1 LAYGIITG
9 MSNNKA
15 SSAIIMIVVSTF
27 LFSSMDAATKHLG
40 GFLSVV
46 LVLWSRY
53 TLQAAIMAAV
63 VLRVRGPAGFRTA
76 HPRFQILRG
85 VLLATISV
93 LAFYSMRQMP
103 LAEFTAIIMLSPV
116 LITAC
121 SGWMMKERIGRMR
134 WLLVWTGFL
143 GTVIVIRP
151 GSGLFGWVVI
161 IPLVAMV
168 VSSAYSLITGR
179 LAVLE
184 NPYTTQFYSG
194 MVGSLLLLPFMM
206 VERAELFVFFEN
218 ANLGSVSLLLLIGI
232 LGTVGHLLLIMAFS
246 QAGTSSLMPF
256 TYTQIGFAALMSWL
270 FFNHAPDFWAWTGMA
285 MIAASGGA
293 TAWLN
298 IRRKS

>member
-1 LAYGIITG
+1 
-9 MSNNKA
+9 
-15 SSAIIMIVVSTF
+15 MIVVSTL
-27 LFSSMDAATKHLG
+27 LFSSMDAATKYLG

-46 LVLWSRY
+46 FVLWSRY

-63 VLRVRGPAGFRTA
+63 LFRVRGPTGFQTA
-76 HPRFQILRG
+76 HPRFQLLRG

-93 LAFYSMRQMP
+93 LAFYSMRRMP
-103 LAEFTAIIMLSPV
+103 LAEFTAIIMLSPL

-121 SGWMMKERIGRMR
+121 SAWLMKERIGRLR
-134 WLLVWTGFL
+134 WLLVCSGFL
-143 GTVIVIRP
+143 GTIIVIRP

-161 IPLVAMV
+161 IPLLAMV

-194 MVGSLLLLPFMM
+194 MVGSLLLLPFMLN
-206 VERAELFVFFEN
+206 ERGELLVFF
-218 ANLGSVSLLLLIGI
+218 ATADLGSASLLLLIGV
-232 LGTVGHLLLIMAFS
+232 LGTVGHLLLIIAFS
-246 QAGTSSLMPF
+246 KAGTSSLMPF
-256 TYTQIGFAALMSWL
+256 TYAQIGFAALMSWL
-270 FFNHAPDFWAWTGMA
+270 FFNHAPDIWAWLGMA

-298 IRRKS
+298 IRRK

>member
-1 LAYGIITG
+1 
-9 MSNNKA
+9 MSKDNP

-27 LFSSMDAATKHLG
+27 LFSSMDAATKYLG

-46 LVLWSRY
+46 FVLWSRY

-63 VLRVRGPAGFRTA
+63 VFRVRGLKGFRTA
-76 HPRFQILRG
+76 HPRFQTLRG
-85 VLLATISV
+85 ILLATISI
-93 LAFYSMRQMP
+93 LAFYSMRRMP
-103 LAEFTAIIMLSPV
+103 LAEFTAIIMLSPI

-121 SGWMMKERIGRMR
+121 SGWLINERIGRLR
-134 WLLVWTGFL
+134 WLLVWSGFL

-161 IPLVAMV
+161 IPLLAMV

-194 MVGSLLLLPFMM
+194 AIGSLLLLPLMLLQ
-206 VERAELFVFFEN
+206 RAELLAFID
-218 ANLGSVSLLLLIGI
+218 AAALGSASLLLLVGV

-246 QAGTSSLMPF
+246 RAGTASLMPF

-270 FFNHAPDFWAWTGMA
+270 FFNHAPDFWAWIGMA
-285 MIAASGGA
+285 LIAASGGA

>member
-1 LAYGIITG
+1 
-9 MSNNKA
+9 MSNKNA
-15 SSAIIMIVVSTF
+15 SSAIVMIVASTF
-27 LFSSMDAATKHLG
+27 LFSSMDAATKYLG

-53 TLQAAIMAAV
+53 TLQAGIMAAV
-63 VLRVRGPAGFRTA
+63 VLSVRGPGGFRTA

-85 VLLATISV
+85 LLLSTISV

-121 SGWMMKERIGRMR
+121 SGWVTKERIGRLR
-134 WLLVWTGFL
+134 WLLVWAGFL

-151 GSGLFGWVVI
+151 GSGLFGWVVV

-168 VSSAYSLITGR
+168 VSSGYSLITSR

-184 NPYTTQFYSG
+184 NPFTTQFYSG
-194 MVGSLLLLPFMM
+194 IVGSLILFPLVLL
-206 VERAELFVFFEN
+206 ERAEVFSFIASGNLCN
-218 ANLGSVSLLLLIGI
+218 AGLLLLIGL
-232 LGTVGHLLLIMAFS
+232 LGTIGHLLLIMAFS
-246 QAGTSSLMPF
+246 RAGTSSLMPF
-256 TYTQIGFAALMSWL
+256 TYAQIGFAALMSWL
-270 FFNHAPDFWAWTGMA
+270 FFSHSPDFWAWTGMA

-298 IRRKS
+298 IRRPS

>member
-1 LAYGIITG
+1 
-9 MSNNKA
+9 MSNTNP
-15 SSAIIMIVVSTF
+15 SSAIIMIVASTF
-27 LFSSMDAATKHLG
+27 LFSSMDAATKYLG
-40 GFLSVV
+40 GFMSVV
-46 LVLWSRY
+46 LVVWSRY
-53 TLQAAIMAAV
+53 TLQAGIMAAV
-63 VLRVRGPAGFRTA
+63 VLRVRGIGGFRTA
-76 HPRFQILRG
+76 HPRFQTLRG
-85 VLLATISV
+85 ILLATISV

-121 SGWMMKERIGRMR
+121 SGWITKESIGRLR
-134 WLLVWTGFL
+134 WFLVLAGFL
-143 GTVIVIRP
+143 GTLVVIRP

-184 NPYTTQFYSG
+184 NPYTSQFYSG
-194 MVGSLLLLPFMM
+194 LVGSVMLLPLMLLESNELLAFLA
-206 VERAELFVFFEN
+206 RAD
-218 ANLGSVSLLLLIGI
+218 LGKAGLLLLIGV

-246 QAGTSSLMPF
+246 KAGTASLMPF
-256 TYTQIGFAALMSWL
+256 TYAQIGFAALMSWL
-270 FFNHAPDFWAWTGMA
+270 FFSHTPDRWAWVGMA

>member
-1 LAYGIITG
+1 
-9 MSNNKA
+9 
-15 SSAIIMIVVSTF
+15 MIVASTF
-27 LFSSMDAATKHLG
+27 LFSSMDAATKYLG
-40 GFLSVV
+40 GFMSVV
-46 LVLWSRY
+46 LVVWSRY
-53 TLQAAIMAAV
+53 TLQAGIMAAV
-63 VLRVRGPAGFRTA
+63 VWRVRGLQGFRTA
-76 HPRFQILRG
+76 HPRFQFLRG

-121 SGWMMKERIGRMR
+121 SGWLMKESIGRLR
-134 WLLVWTGFL
+134 WLLVWSGFL

-151 GSGLFGWVVI
+151 GSGLFGWVVL

-168 VSSAYSLITGR
+168 VSSGYSLITSR

-194 MVGSLLLLPFMM
+194 MVGSVLLLPLMM
-206 VERAELFVFFEN
+206 LERAELLAFF
-218 ANLGSVSLLLLIGI
+218 ASADLGKAGLLVLIGV

-246 QAGTSSLMPF
+246 KAGTASLMPF
-256 TYTQIGFAALMSWL
+256 TYAQIGFAALMSWL
-270 FFNHAPDFWAWTGMA
+270 FFRHAPDFWAWTGMA

-298 IRRKS
+298 IRRKP

>member
-1 LAYGIITG
+1 
-9 MSNNKA
+9 MSNKNA
-15 SSAIIMIVVSTF
+15 SSAIVLIVASTF
-27 LFSSMDAATKHLG
+27 LFSSMDAATKYLG

-53 TLQAAIMAAV
+53 TLQAGIMAAV
-63 VLRVRGPAGFRTA
+63 VLSVRGPAGFRTA

-85 VLLATISV
+85 VLLSTISV

-121 SGWMMKERIGRMR
+121 SGWATKERIGRLR
-134 WLLVWTGFL
+134 WLLVWAAFL
-143 GTVIVIRP
+143 GTMIVIRP
-151 GSGLFGWVVI
+151 GSGLFGWIVV

-168 VSSAYSLITGR
+168 VSSGYSLITSR

-184 NPYTTQFYSG
+184 NPFTTQFYSG
-194 MVGSLLLLPFMM
+194 IVGSLILFPLVLL
-206 VERAELFVFFEN
+206 ERAEVLSFIASGNLRN
-218 ANLGSVSLLLLIGI
+218 AGLLLLIGL
-232 LGTVGHLLLIMAFS
+232 LGTIGHLLLIMAFS
-246 QAGTSSLMPF
+246 RAGTSSLMPF
-256 TYTQIGFAALMSWL
+256 TYAQIGFAALMSWL
-270 FFNHAPDFWAWTGMA
+270 FFSHSPDFWAWTGMA

-298 IRRKS
+298 IRRPS

>member
-1 LAYGIITG
+1 
-9 MSNNKA
+9 
-15 SSAIIMIVVSTF
+15 MIVASTL
-27 LFSSMDAATKHLG
+27 LFSSMDAATKYLG

-46 LVLWSRY
+46 LVVWARY
-53 TLQAAIMAAV
+53 TLQAGIMAAV
-63 VLRVRGPAGFRTA
+63 VLRVRGGGGFRSA

-121 SGWMMKERIGRMR
+121 SGWLMKESIGPLR
-134 WLLVWTGFL
+134 WLLVWGGFL

-151 GSGLFGWVVI
+151 GSGLFGWIVL
-161 IPLVAMV
+161 IPLAAMI
-168 VSSAYSLITGR
+168 VSSAYSLITSR
-179 LAVLE
+179 LALLE

-194 MVGSLLLLPFMM
+194 AVGSVLLLPLMLL
-206 VERAELFVFFEN
+206 ERAELLAFFSS
-218 ANLGSVSLLLLIGI
+218 ADLVKAGLLLLIGG

-246 QAGTSSLMPF
+246 QAGTASLMPF
-256 TYTQIGFAALMSWL
+256 TYAQIGFAALMSWL
-270 FFNHAPDFWAWTGMA
+270 FFSHTPDVWAWTGMA

>member
-1 LAYGIITG
+1 
-9 MSNNKA
+9 MRNSHP
-15 SSAIIMIVVSTF
+15 SSAIVMIVASTL
-27 LFSSMDAATKHLG
+27 LFSSMDAATKYLG

-46 LVLWSRY
+46 LVVWARY
-53 TLQAAIMAAV
+53 TLQAGIMAAV
-63 VLRVRGPAGFRTA
+63 VFRVRGAGGFRSA

-121 SGWMMKERIGRMR
+121 SGWLMKESIGPLR
-134 WLLVWTGFL
+134 WLLVWGGFL

-151 GSGLFGWVVI
+151 GSGLFGWIVL
-161 IPLVAMV
+161 IPLAAMI
-168 VSSAYSLITGR
+168 VSSAYSLITSR
-179 LAVLE
+179 LALLE

-194 MVGSLLLLPFMM
+194 AVGSVLLLPLMLL
-206 VERAELFVFFEN
+206 ERAELLAFFSS
-218 ANLGSVSLLLLIGI
+218 ADLVKAGLLLLIGG

-246 QAGTSSLMPF
+246 QAGTASLMPF
-256 TYTQIGFAALMSWL
+256 TYAQIGFAALMSWL
-270 FFNHAPDFWAWTGMA
+270 FFSHTPDVWAWTGMA

>member
-1 LAYGIITG
+1 MNQKNPSA
-9 MSNNKA
+9 
-15 SSAIIMIVVSTF
+15 AIIMVVVSTF
-27 LFSSMDAATKHLG
+27 LFSSMDAATKYLG

-53 TLQAAIMAAV
+53 TIQAGIMAL
-63 VLRVRGPAGFRTA
+63 VLLRLRGPRGFRTA
-76 HPRFQILRG
+76 HPRFQLVRG
-85 VLLATISV
+85 VLLATISG

-116 LITAC
+116 LITAS
-121 SGWMMKERIGRMR
+121 SGWLMKESIGRLR
-134 WLLVWTGFL
+134 WLLVWGGFL

-151 GSGLFGWVVI
+151 GSGLFGWAVV

-168 VSSAYSLITGR
+168 VSSGYSLITSR

-194 MVGSLLLLPFMM
+194 MIGSLLLLPFLLLEQAE
-206 VERAELFVFFEN
+206 VAAFLYRAD
-218 ANLGSVSLLLLIGI
+218 LGRAGLLLLIGI
-232 LGTVGHLLLIMAFS
+232 LGTIGHLLLIMAFS
-246 QAGTSSLMPF
+246 HAGTSALMPF
-256 TYTQIGFAALMSWL
+256 TYAQIGFAALMSWL

-298 IRRKS
+298 IRQKR

>member
-1 LAYGIITG
+1 
-9 MSNNKA
+9 MSNNNPA
-15 SSAIIMIVVSTF
+15 SAIIMIVVSTF
-27 LFSSMDAATKHLG
+27 LFSSMDAATKYLG

-46 LVLWSRY
+46 FVLWSRY

-63 VLRVRGPAGFRTA
+63 LFRVRGPNGFRTA
-76 HPRFQILRG
+76 HPRFQLLRG

-93 LAFYSMRQMP
+93 LAFYSMRRMP
-103 LAEFTAIIMLSPV
+103 LAEFTAIIMLSPL

-121 SGWMMKERIGRMR
+121 SAWLMKQRIGRLR
-134 WLLVWTGFL
+134 WMLVWTGFL

-161 IPLVAMV
+161 IPLLAMV

-184 NPYTTQFYSG
+184 NPSTTQFYSG
-194 MVGSLLLLPFMM
+194 IVGSFLLLPFML
-206 VERAELFVFFEN
+206 VERNELLLFF
-218 ANLGSVSLLLLIGI
+218 ARADFGTASLLLLIGV

-246 QAGTSSLMPF
+246 KAGTSSLMPF
-256 TYTQIGFAALMSWL
+256 TYAQIGFAALMSWL
-270 FFNHAPDFWAWTGMA
+270 FFNHAPDIWAWSGMA

-293 TAWLN
+293 TAWIN

>member
-1 LAYGIITG
+1 
-9 MSNNKA
+9 MSNNNP
-15 SSAIIMIVVSTF
+15 SSAIVMIVASTL
-27 LFSSMDAATKHLG
+27 LFSSMDAATKYLG
-40 GFLSVV
+40 GFMSVV
-46 LVLWSRY
+46 LVVWSRY
-53 TLQAAIMAAV
+53 TLQAGIMAAV
-63 VLRVRGPAGFRTA
+63 VLRVRGTSGFRTA
-76 HPRFQILRG
+76 HPRFQALRG

-121 SGWMMKERIGRMR
+121 SGWLTKESIGRLR
-134 WLLVWTGFL
+134 WILVLAGFL
-143 GTVIVIRP
+143 GTVVVIRP

-168 VSSAYSLITGR
+168 VSSAYSLITSR

-194 MVGSLLLLPFMM
+194 LVGSVLLLPLMLL
-206 VERAELFVFFEN
+206 EWSELLAFF
-218 ANLGSVSLLLLIGI
+218 ASADLGKAGLLLLIGV

-246 QAGTSSLMPF
+246 KAGTASLMPF
-256 TYTQIGFAALMSWL
+256 TYAQIGFAALMSWL
-270 FFNHAPDFWAWTGMA
+270 FFSHTPDYWAWIGMA